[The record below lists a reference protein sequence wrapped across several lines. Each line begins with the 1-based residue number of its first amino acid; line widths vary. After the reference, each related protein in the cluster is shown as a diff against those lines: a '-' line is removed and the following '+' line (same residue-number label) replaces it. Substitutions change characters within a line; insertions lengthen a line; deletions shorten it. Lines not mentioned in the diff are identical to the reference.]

1 LSHLDSLQVFSF
13 QCVYDIG
20 LQRYKDYKIRVCEK
34 HSIMFRCLVA
44 KTDIGAGE
52 IIFKELS
59 LVCSPSPSSPPTCLT
74 CSSPVTGSYPCP
86 NCGWPMC
93 NKKCALNPVHA
104 NQVNSSN
111 LPFVNCRVRFRTLW
125 TFYWKITVVNPF
137 SLYKR
142 RVTTHLEIM
151 SRLSLYARGDIDI
164 RLFKLSRYTARS
176 NIISDYHQAL
186 ISQNAHIM
194 LEKRMIYT
202 LEKKNS
208 AGAVEWAVEI

>member
-1 LSHLDSLQVFSF
+1 MIGYISVFNYWLSRLDILQVFSF
-13 QCVYDIG
+13 QCVYNIW

-34 HSIMFRCLVA
+34 YSIMFRCLVA

-104 NQVNSSN
+104 NQVNSCN
-111 LPFVNCRVRFRTLW
+111 LPFINCRVRFRTLW
-125 TFYWKITVVNPF
+125 TLYWKITVVNPF
-137 SLYKR
+137 SLLLLLILKLCLDYP
-142 RVTTHLEIM
+142 VN
-151 SRLSLYARGDIDI
+151 IDI
-164 RLFKLSRYTARS
+164 RLINLSR
-176 NIISDYHQAL
+176 
-186 ISQNAHIM
+186 
-194 LEKRMIYT
+194 
-202 LEKKNS
+202 
-208 AGAVEWAVEI
+208 